1 MNWRQF
7 LQCQFGRRDAMS
19 DRVREAKPCPT
30 ERSDKKSRSLMG
42 RTTQNPIRPRSVLS
56 WCGIDST
63 AIDQTLSGLLLN
75 RICAPETRTVSP
87 PVAKMPALDATRGL
101 YNNGLPIKNTLC
113 QTPICHRSSGQSLI
127 CSEATT
133 SNRTM
138 AR

>member
-63 AIDQTLSGLLLN
+63 AIDQT
-75 RICAPETRTVSP
+75 TVR
-87 PVAKMPALDATRGL
+87 PAAEPNMCPGNEDGF
-101 YNNGLPIKNTLC
+101 
-113 QTPICHRSSGQSLI
+113 TPGC
-127 CSEATT
+127 
-133 SNRTM
+133 
-138 AR
+138 